1 MIEVGQTVKHS
12 DEQVNTKKEIQT
24 AKYQKIAKKQT
35 TILYSK
41 TMKNEIFWKI

>member
-24 AKYQKIAKKQT
+24 AKYQKTAKKQT
-35 TILYSK
+35 QYCTAK
-41 TMKNEIFWKI
+41 Q